1 MEEDSYVPSLGEIIE
16 DLKTKPI
23 VIRGHV
29 NIIAVNERHRKE
41 LQSIKDN
48 NQNNNKDY
56 ED

>member
-29 NIIAVNERHRKE
+29 NIIAVNERHRKG

-48 NQNNNKDY
+48 NQNNNKNY